1 MADLPS
7 TIASTTSSTRWS
19 RAATQP
25 ALRDP
30 ELAPPLMAADLRHY
44 PNATTALKARARTED
59 HDDRRSRPMPDLFRP
74 DTPYGKDST
83 TVTPYIWVP
92 DRGLADFLIRVF
104 DAVETNVM
112 DNPGHGIIENCG
124 LATDGDAR

>member
-1 MADLPS
+1 M
-7 TIASTTSSTRWS
+7 TSSRV
-19 RAATQP
+19 
-25 ALRDP
+25 
-30 ELAPPLMAADLRHY
+30 
-44 PNATTALKARARTED
+44 
-59 HDDRRSRPMPDLFRP
+59 PMPDLFRP

-112 DNPGHGIIENCG
+112 DNPGHGIHRELRIGN
-124 LATDGDAR
+124 